1 MLCLMQSKGVWQYI
15 VYNTCL
21 SIRFT
26 FFHTMSL
33 LLECVDHNAC
43 ANEKEL
49 FMDEVPHLIVECT
62 TGASTEMADPKRVRG
77 VDMKLTML
85 MR

>member
-1 MLCLMQSKGVWQYI
+1 
-15 VYNTCL
+15 
-21 SIRFT
+21 
-26 FFHTMSL
+26 MSL

-62 TGASTEMADPKRVRG
+62 TGASTEMADPKRVWRG
-77 VDMKLTML
+77 LI
-85 MR
+85 

>member
-1 MLCLMQSKGVWQYI
+1 MHI
-15 VYNTCL
+15 HT
-21 SIRFT
+21 FH

-85 MR
+85 MRWWQCEENVFHNCQNLQF

>member
-1 MLCLMQSKGVWQYI
+1 MAIHYVQHMHIY
-15 VYNTCL
+15 T
-21 SIRFT
+21 FH